1 MFKFIKFIYEG
12 ICDVF
17 YIAGGLF
24 YILPGTSAMLA
35 FIIRVEANIPLQED
49 VPHYTYL
56 MIFASFCFIMAILDR
71 YRAWDRGKSI
81 GIGILFWVFVALLVR
96 TRPLLESGSL
106 FEVIFTKVIVVGI
119 VASAVL
125 WVLAVINQIIQRKL
139 NPEPEYDSCDGWD

>member
-1 MFKFIKFIYEG
+1 
-12 ICDVF
+12 
-17 YIAGGLF
+17 
-24 YILPGTSAMLA
+24 MLA